1 MARLEGT
8 LEGKVAFITGGARGQ
23 GRTHAVRLAGEGA
36 DIIAVDICHNIP
48 SNKYELATPEDL
60 EETVRLVKAKD
71 RQIIASPADVRDYQ
85 QLKGV
90 LDDAVSRL
98 GRLDIVIANAGIA
111 PMTFDDEERLG
122 EQAFRDVIDVNL
134 IGAWNACRVSIPH
147 LIRGR
152 RGGAIVLTSST
163 AGIKGYTGSTA
174 GAVGYTAAKHGVVGI
189 MRTLANDLAQ
199 HSIRVNTIHP
209 TGVNTMMAVNPVMQ
223 RWIEEDPARGAHMN
237 NPLPIDILDTD
248 DVTNAVLFLVSD
260 EGRYITGVML
270 PVDAGFC
277 NR

>member
-1 MARLEGT
+1 MARLEGR
-8 LEGKVAFITGGARGQ
+8 VAFITGCARGQ
-23 GRTHAVRLAGEGA
+23 GRTHAVRLASEGA

-48 SNKYELATPEDL
+48 SNKYDLASPVDL
-60 EETVRLVKAKD
+60 EETVRLVKSKD
-71 RQIIASPADVRDYQ
+71 RHIIASQADVRDYQ

-90 LDDAVSRL
+90 LDDAVAQF

-111 PMTFDDEERLG
+111 PMTFDDDENLG
-122 EQAFRDVIDVNL
+122 EEAFGDVIDVNL
-134 IGAWNACRVSIPH
+134 VGAWNACRVSIPH
-147 LIRGR
+147 LIRGG
-152 RGGAIVLTSST
+152 RGGAVVLTSST

-209 TGVNTMMAVNPVMQ
+209 TGVNTMMAVNPVMR

-237 NPLPIDILDTD
+237 NPLPVEVLEPD
-248 DVTNAVLFLVSD
+248 DVTNAVVFLVSD
-260 EGRYITGVML
+260 EARYITGVML

>member
-1 MARLEGT
+1 VSR
-8 LEGKVAFITGGARGQ
+8 LEGKVAFITGCARGQ
-23 GRTHAVRLAGEGA
+23 GRTHAVRLAEEGA
-36 DIIAVDICHNIP
+36 DIVAVDICHNIP
-48 SNKYELATPEDL
+48 SNKYELASPEDL
-60 EETVRLVKAKD
+60 EETVRLVKSKN
-71 RQIIASPADVRDYQ
+71 RQIIASQTDVRDYR
-85 QLKGV
+85 QLKRV
-90 LDDAVSRL
+90 LDDAVAQL

-111 PMTFDDEERLG
+111 PMTFDDDEHLG
-122 EQAFRDVIDVNL
+122 DAAFRDVIDVNL
-134 IGAWNACRVSIPH
+134 MGAWNACRVSIPH
-147 LIRGR
+147 LINGG
-152 RGGAIVLTSST
+152 RGGSIVLTSST

-174 GAVGYTAAKHGVVGI
+174 GAVGYTAAKHGVVGV

-209 TGVNTMMAVNPVMQ
+209 TGVNTMMAVNPVMR

-237 NPLPIDILDTD
+237 NPLPVEVLEPE
-248 DVTNAVLFLVSD
+248 DVTNAVVFLVSE